1 MAKARRGRREKARK
15 LGWFGM
21 RLAWRAWRRTQ
32 GRDVFLY
39 TAGVSF
45 FAILAA
51 FPTLSIAVSIFGMLA
66 TPETAHNLVVG
77 AEKFMPAGA
86 AALVDSELRR
96 IVRAST
102 GALTFQ
108 SAFALVVSLYG
119 AHRGFKALL
128 AGLSFVHDEAE
139 PRGFFGFNWLAF
151 LVTLAAFALM
161 GVVSTAFVTLRLIT
175 ANLPLQPL
183 PFFWSEWLWGFAAL
197 TAGFTL
203 LYRYAM
209 SSDAVAWRAAVT
221 GGVAAALL
229 FLFASWACSVYVDR
243 LLPLGAT
250 YGSVGAVIV
259 LLIWISWNANAVFYG
274 GAVATE
280 VELLLDERR
289 IPEMH
294 RAEAAEHAAH
304 EPEAVV
310 IVDDPRDPVVS
321 AAHAED
327 LPRRVDG
334 A

>member
-1 MAKARRGRREKARK
+1 MAGVRRRKRERARK
-15 LGWFGM
+15 LGWFGI

-32 GRDVFLY
+32 GRDVMLF

-51 FPTLSIAVSIFGMLA
+51 FPFLSIAVSLYGMFA
-66 TPETAHNLVVG
+66 TPEVAHQQARAIEEL
-77 AEKFMPAGA
+77 MPTGA
-86 AALVDSELRR
+86 AQLIDSELQRLAS
-96 IVRAST
+96 AST
-102 GALTFQ
+102 RVLTLQ
-108 SAFALVVSLYG
+108 SAFALLVSLYA

-161 GVVSTAFVTLRLIT
+161 GVVSTAFVALRLIT

-183 PFFWSEWLWGFAAL
+183 PIFWNEWLWASAVL
-197 TAGFTL
+197 TTGFTL

-209 SSDAVAWRAAVT
+209 SSDRVPWRAAVT

-229 FLFASWACSVYVDR
+229 FLLSSWACSVYVDR
-243 LLPLGAT
+243 IAPIGAA

-259 LLIWISWNANAVFYG
+259 LLIWISWNANAVFLG

-289 IPEMH
+289 VPEVG
-294 RAEAAEHAAH
+294 RAEAEEAAH
-304 EPEAVV
+304 QGIEPGLG
-310 IVDDPRDPVVS
+310 S
-321 AAHAED
+321 SG
-327 LPRRVDG
+327 L
-334 A
+334 